1 MPIGDRVRLA
11 TLGPMPRPP
20 VPPPDVLVL
29 GAGGVV
35 GEAWMSGVLAG
46 MEDAAG
52 VDFRRCEHYVGTS
65 AGSIVA
71 AGLVAGRSPRRPGAA
86 EEATEFPEADD
97 PAGALA
103 VAARAATRFASA
115 YAAAAMAPIASLAL
129 AAAAPGGRL
138 MRAAV
143 LSRLPR
149 PTGRLDDLH
158 TRIERSGARFDG
170 RLRIAAVNRDTGRRV
185 VFGAPGAPKAS
196 VADAV
201 IASCAVPWLFAPV
214 TIGGRDY
221 VDGGMWS
228 PTNLDLAPA
237 GRATEVLCLAPTGGL
252 VDLRGLIGAARA
264 AGRSAAA
271 MEALT
276 LRRRGARVR
285 IIGPD
290 REAAEAMGEN
300 LMDQGQVRDTLRAG
314 FAQGRRLSR

>member
-1 MPIGDRVRLA
+1 
-11 TLGPMPRPP
+11 
-20 VPPPDVLVL
+20 
-29 GAGGVV
+29 
-35 GEAWMSGVLAG
+35 
-46 MEDAAG
+46 
-52 VDFRRCEHYVGTS
+52 
-65 AGSIVA
+65 
-71 AGLVAGRSPRRPGAA
+71 
-86 EEATEFPEADD
+86 
-97 PAGALA
+97 
-103 VAARAATRFASA
+103 
-115 YAAAAMAPIASLAL
+115 
-129 AAAAPGGRL
+129 

-158 TRIERSGARFDG
+158 ARIERSGARFDG
-170 RLRIAAVNRDTGRRV
+170 RLRIAAVDRDNGRRV
-185 VFGAPGAPKAS
+185 AFGAPGAPKAS

-201 IASCAVPWLFAPV
+201 TASCAVPWLFAPV
-214 TIGGRDY
+214 TIDGHDY

-237 GRATEVLCLAPTGGL
+237 GRATEVLCLTPTGGL
-252 VDLRGLIGAARA
+252 VDVRGLTAAARA

-300 LMDQGQVRDTLRAG
+300 LMDQARVRDTLRAG
-314 FAQGRRLSR
+314 FAQGRRYARS

>member
-1 MPIGDRVRLA
+1 MPPPRVPL
-11 TLGPMPRPP
+11 
-20 VPPPDVLVL
+20 PDVLVL

-46 MEDAAG
+46 MEDGAG
-52 VDFRRCEHYVGTS
+52 VDFRRCEYYVGTS

-71 AGLVAGRSPRRPGAA
+71 AGLVAGRSPRRPEAGH
-86 EEATEFPEADD
+86 EATQFPEADD
-97 PAGALA
+97 PAGGLA
-103 VAARAATRFASA
+103 IAARAAARFASA

-129 AAAAPGGRL
+129 AAASPGGRL

-158 TRIERSGARFDG
+158 ARIERSGARFDG
-170 RLRIAAVNRDTGRRV
+170 RLRIAAVDRDNGRRV
-185 VFGAPGAPKAS
+185 AFGAPGAPKAS

-201 IASCAVPWLFAPV
+201 TASCAVPWLFAPV
-214 TIGGRDY
+214 TIDGHDY

-237 GRATEVLCLAPTGGL
+237 GRATEVLCLVPTGGAL
-252 VDLRGLIGAARA
+252 DIRGLMAAARA

-276 LRRRGARVR
+276 LRRRGSRVR
-285 IIGPD
+285 MIGPD

-300 LMDQGQVRDTLRAG
+300 LMDQGRIRDTLRAG
-314 FAQGRRLSR
+314 FAQGRRYARA